1 MTMDVL
7 IHKFMNV
14 IFPAILFIL
23 LCIAFPPYLL
33 VKFLYYNL
41 VRPFILEDM
50 TGKVV
55 LITGASSGIGE
66 QIVYEYARRGA
77 CLVLVARRKKLLEIV
92 KEKACELGSPDVLVV
107 CADITK
113 VEDCKRFIDE
123 AVNHFGRL
131 DHLVNNAG
139 IISLCP
145 FEGVSN
151 ILNVAPVMDVNFWG
165 AVYATY
171 AAIPHLRKSKGRIVV
186 IASPIVWVLGP
197 RLSFYAAS
205 KAAVTIFF
213 ESLRAELDPDVSV
226 SIAFPGVIKTEM
238 TKGNH
243 LGKEGVMEVDEESM
257 SLFIGNFP
265 VISAELCA
273 KSIVEGVCRGDRTIA
288 EPYCFKIAH
297 YWNVLCPEITHWFF
311 WWLNAIKPYK
321 RMPTSGST

>member
-1 MTMDVL
+1 MDVL
-7 IHKFMNV
+7 IHKFMNIV
-14 IFPAILFIL
+14 FPAILFIL
-23 LCIAFPPYLL
+23 LCITFPPYLL

-41 VRPFILEDM
+41 VRPFILEGM

-66 QIVYEYARRGA
+66 HFVYEYTRRGA
-77 CLVLVARRKKLLEIV
+77 CLVLVERRKKLLEEV
-92 KEKACELGSPDVLVV
+92 KGRCH
-107 CADITK
+107 
-113 VEDCKRFIDE
+113 FIDE
-123 AVNHFGRL
+123 TVNHFGRL
-131 DHLVNNAG
+131 NHLVNNAG

-171 AAIPHLRKSKGRIVV
+171 AAIPHLRMSKGRIVV

-226 SIAFPGVIKTEM
+226 SIMFPGVIKTEM
-238 TKGNH
+238 AKGNH
-243 LGKEGVMEVDEESM
+243 LGKEGVMEVDQESIDDICCFIWCFLQ
-257 SLFIGNFP
+257 LFIVNFP
-265 VISAELCA
+265 VISVELCA
-273 KSIVEGVCRGDRTIA
+273 KSTVKGVCRGDRTIA
-288 EPYCFKIAH
+288 EPYCFKAAH
-297 YWNVLCPEITHWFF
+297 FWKVLCPKITHWFF

-321 RMPTSGST
+321 RMRTSGST